1 MRDQVPSAPGQGGV
15 QPAPRGGSSRPAP
28 PDRLVSR
35 RRYITG
41 LLRSQHAME
50 IGGNAMQPLD
60 YRVLSKRLRQA
71 LAALPEATARGG
83 FSELPLDLLP
93 LAAEALETRHFERH
107 GELFGLRAS
116 LCRDVADALLH
127 RLRRPRVD

>member
-1 MRDQVPSAPGQGGV
+1 MRDQVPKVPVPGWA
-15 QPAPRGGSSRPAP
+15 QPTHRGGSSRQAK
-28 PDRLVSR
+28 PDRLESR
-35 RRYITG
+35 RRYITE

-50 IGGNAMQPLD
+50 MGDHAMQPLD

-71 LAALPEATARGG
+71 LAALPESTARGG

-116 LCRDVADALLH
+116 LCRDVADAFLH
-127 RLRRPRVD
+127 RLRQPGAN

>member
-1 MRDQVPSAPGQGGV
+1 
-15 QPAPRGGSSRPAP
+15 
-28 PDRLVSR
+28 
-35 RRYITG
+35 
-41 LLRSQHAME
+41 ME
-50 IGGNAMQPLD
+50 LADGAMQPRD
-60 YRVLSKRLRQA
+60 YRLLSKRLRQS

-107 GELFGLRAS
+107 GELFGLRAQ

-127 RLRRPRVD
+127 RLRRPRGD

>member
-1 MRDQVPSAPGQGGV
+1 MVSAMRIANETGG
-15 QPAPRGGSSRPAP
+15 
-28 PDRLVSR
+28 
-35 RRYITG
+35 G
-41 LLRSQHAME
+41 LAETLERTATTLRSQHAME
-50 IGGNAMQPLD
+50 MGDHAMQPLD

-71 LAALPEATARGG
+71 LAALPESTARGG

-116 LCRDVADALLH
+116 LCRDVADAFLH
-127 RLRRPRVD
+127 RLRQPGAN